1 MTEKITNPAKNE
13 VRMLDMA
20 TIRES
25 LLRKQEWTL
34 LLSAVDK
41 ILVFW
46 DVMPCSLVFGTNASE
61 EPAFSVSS
69 VEDGGSTKVLVPV
82 LQTT

>member
-1 MTEKITNPAKNE
+1 VGIIVLIST
-13 VRMLDMA
+13 
-20 TIRES
+20 
-25 LLRKQEWTL
+25 
-34 LLSAVDK
+34 VDK

-46 DVMPCSLVFGTNASE
+46 NVMPCSLVFGTNASE
-61 EPAFSVSS
+61 EPAFSVSR

>member
-1 MTEKITNPAKNE
+1 MGIIVLIST
-13 VRMLDMA
+13 
-20 TIRES
+20 
-25 LLRKQEWTL
+25 
-34 LLSAVDK
+34 VDK

-46 DVMPCSLVFGTNASE
+46 NVMPCSLVFGTNASE
-61 EPAFSVSS
+61 EPAFSVSR